1 MKRIFAVLMILVLS
15 LSLFACGDK
24 DTKNAEPGFY
34 ENNEKFQIGEIKG
47 DTYENKFFG
56 IKCEIDNGWTFSTK
70 EEIAELNNFTMDYLP
85 EDLVEHYENSTHF
98 IDMVASRRENS
109 FENINIFAIKMSKSE
124 IESFDAKKS
133 FEDSLPSVKETLEN
147 MGCTNCEFDII
158 KTTVDGVEYD
168 AYRGTAQL
176 ETLSLYQEQIA
187 VIRNGYLVTITVTT
201 YDVDTCS
208 DVFGFVT
215 IEK

>member
-1 MKRIFAVLMILVLS
+1 MKRIIAVLMILVLS

-24 DTKNAEPGFY
+24 DTKKAEPGFY

-85 EDLVEHYENSTHF
+85 EDLVEYYENSTNF
-98 IDMVASRRENS
+98 IDMYASREQS
-109 FENINIFAIKMSKSE
+109 FDNINISASKLSKSE
-124 IESFDAKKS
+124 IESFDAKKN
-133 FEDSLPSVKETLEN
+133 FEQAIPSLEETFEN
-147 MGCTNCEFDII
+147 MGYTDCEFDII

-168 AYRGTAQL
+168 AYRCTAQL

>member
-56 IKCEIDNGWTFSTK
+56 IKCKVDSNWMYRTEQ
-70 EEIAELNNFTMDYLP
+70 EIAELNNFTMEFMP
-85 EDLVEHYENSTHF
+85 EDVAEYYENSSNF
-98 IDMVASRRENS
+98 IDMYATREQS
-109 FENINIFAIKMSKSE
+109 YDNINISAHKLSKSE
-124 IESFDAKKS
+124 IKSFDAKKN
-133 FEDSLPSVKETLEN
+133 FESAIPTLEETFEN
-147 MGCTNCEFDII
+147 MGYTDCEFTI
-158 KTTVDGVEYD
+158 TNATVDGVEYV
-168 AYRGTAQL
+168 AYRGTGKL
-176 ETLSLYQEQIA
+176 DTMSLYQEQIA

>member
-24 DTKNAEPGFY
+24 DIKNAEPGFY

-85 EDLVEHYENSTHF
+85 EDLVEYYENSTNF
-98 IDMVASRRENS
+98 IDMYASSEQS
-109 FENINIFAIKMSKSE
+109 FDNINISAHKLSKSE
-124 IESFDAKKS
+124 IESFDAKKN
-133 FEDSLPSVKETLEN
+133 FEQAIPSLEETFEN
-147 MGCTNCEFDII
+147 MGYTDCEFDII

-168 AYRGTAQL
+168 AYRCTAQL

-208 DVFGFVT
+208 DVFGFLT